1 MSFPKKEEYT
11 ALFLQT
17 FVCNVLSKVLC
28 TIFGPHQWGFG
39 LSLLRFFN
47 HEHIKIIIFVL
58 HTLSV
63 RGLRLEWQN
72 LLEYFPTIWFAG
84 CKILSHGHQ
93 YQFLFLCTV
102 YCTVSVYNVLYCFCV
117 QCTVLFLCTM
127 NCTVSV
133 YNVLYC
139 FCVQCTVLFLSTMY
153 YTVSVYN
160 VLYCF
165 CVQCT
170 VLFLFT
176 MYCTVSV
183 YMYS

>member
-1 MSFPKKEEYT
+1 MSFAKKEEYT

-17 FVCNVLSKVLC
+17 FVCNALSKVLC
-28 TIFGPHQWGFG
+28 TIFGPHQWGLG

-117 QCTVLFLCTM
+117 QCTVLFLCT
-127 NCTVSV
+127 CTVEKRIITICRDQLQFQ
-133 YNVLYC
+133 NHLITLNIKQLVLKCSYA
-139 FCVQCTVLFLSTMY
+139 LFIKVEPKITKY
-153 YTVSVYN
+153 
-160 VLYCF
+160 
-165 CVQCT
+165 
-170 VLFLFT
+170 
-176 MYCTVSV
+176 
-183 YMYS
+183 